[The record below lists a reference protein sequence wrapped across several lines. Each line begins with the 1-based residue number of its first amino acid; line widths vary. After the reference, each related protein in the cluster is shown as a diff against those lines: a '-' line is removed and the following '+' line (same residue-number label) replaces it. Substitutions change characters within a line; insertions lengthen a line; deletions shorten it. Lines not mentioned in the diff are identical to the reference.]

1 MPNNL
6 KTQQTAQVIPI
17 RKTSKKTTAPLKDN
31 ILYFKRTDP
40 KKPYLKNMSKFILL
54 FLLAQSFMLVSCAE
68 KEDLHQQAVKENDSK
83 IEAQLIYGDDNR
95 LENYQASAALQLLAA
110 STVALVDASDLISNS
125 AGQQVLSGENFG
137 SAYNLCSSEP
147 FRDQTSGAFCSGS
160 LVGPDTII
168 TAGHCITD
176 ANGCAKVR
184 FVFDFALNQAGV
196 ERKSFSANDVYG
208 CKQIIARD
216 QQGAGPD
223 YAVIKL
229 DRPVVGR
236 TPLKF
241 RKDGVVKVGDDLV
254 VIGHPA
260 GLPQKIAGGAKVR
273 SVQTGFFVANL
284 DTYGGNSGSAV
295 FNLSNGVI
303 EGILV
308 RGDNDFVSQGNC
320 MVSNRCTDAGCRGE
334 DVTRLDVLA
343 RLIPD
348 STGPVDPDPVLDE
361 VFNSSA
367 ALAIPDSPK
376 AGVKSSL
383 AVNSAPKGRQVQVT
397 VDLVHTYKGDL
408 LIELLS
414 PDGKVVILHNRSG
427 GSLDNIKGTFGADL
441 ASAQSLAGLAQ
452 VTQSG
457 NWSLRIT
464 DKASRDVGT
473 LKSWSL
479 IFKK

>member
-1 MPNNL
+1 MPNKLN
-6 KTQQTAQVIPI
+6 TQQTAQVIPI
-17 RKTSKKTTAPLKDN
+17 RKTVKKSQGPLKDN
-31 ILYFKRTDP
+31 VLYFKRTDP

-54 FLLAQSFMLVSCAE
+54 FLLAQSFLLVSCAN
-68 KEDLHQQAVKENDSK
+68 KEDIHQQAVKENDSK

-95 LENYQASAALQLLAA
+95 LENYQASTALQLLAA
-110 STVALVDASDLISNS
+110 STVALVDASDLTSS
-125 AGQQVLSGENFG
+125 STGQQILSGENFG
-137 SAYNLCSSEP
+137 SAYNLCASEP
-147 FRDQTSGAFCSGS
+147 FREQTSGAFCSGS
-160 LVGPDTII
+160 LVGPDTVI

-208 CKQIIARD
+208 CKQIVARD
-216 QQGAGPD
+216 QQSAGPD

-241 RKDGVVKVGDDLV
+241 RKQGVVNVGDDLV

-273 SVQTGFFVANL
+273 SVQAGFFVANL

-308 RGDNDFVSQGNC
+308 RGDNDFVSQGSC

-348 STGPVDPDPVLDE
+348 NTTPVDPDPVLDE
-361 VFNSSA
+361 VFNSTV
-367 ALAIPDSPK
+367 ALVIPDSPK
-376 AGVKSSL
+376 AGVKSNLVVS
-383 AVNSAPKGRQVQVT
+383 SAPKGRQVQVKI
-397 VDLVHTYKGDL
+397 DLVHTYKGDL
-408 LIELLS
+408 LVELLS

-427 GSLDNIKGTFGADL
+427 GSMDNIKGTYGTDL
-441 ASAQSLAGLAQ
+441 SPAQSLATVAQ
-452 VTQSG
+452 VTKTG
-457 NWSLRIT
+457 TWSLRIT
-464 DKASRDVGT
+464 DKATQDAGT

-479 IFKK
+479 VFKK